1 MVLSEV
7 SNMLGYK
14 QLDSQKDLFEF
25 ELNSKKVK
33 RTIVGFSLL
42 TFLPVLFLVWWVT
55 NFLAAP
61 TYPLHFILIFIIVSV
76 IALGVLVH
84 FFNQIKEGIIELK
97 RGRLIFEEDKISFPY
112 GENINVSEIKDVV
125 YSLQLERKNL
135 WNRKLYP
142 REIYVFVGEGNK
154 ILNIIIV
161 DKFNCQSKDIDIAID
176 LMYQG
181 KFSNYIE
188 MDLKFNNGFKPR
200 KSFLTIF

>member
-1 MVLSEV
+1 
-7 SNMLGYK
+7 MLGYK

-33 RTIVGFSLL
+33 RTIIGFSLL
-42 TFLPVLFLVWWVT
+42 TFLPVLFLIWWGM

-61 TYPLHFILIFIIVSV
+61 TYPLHFILIFIIVTV
-76 IALGVLVH
+76 IALGVLFH
-84 FFNQIKEGIIELK
+84 FINQIKEGVVELK
-97 RGRLIFEEDKISFPY
+97 RGKLIFTEDKISLPY
-112 GENINVSEIKDVV
+112 GQDINVNEIKDIV

-142 REIYVFVGEGNK
+142 REIYAFVGENNK
-154 ILNIIIV
+154 LLNILIV

-181 KFSNYIE
+181 KLSNYIE

>member
-1 MVLSEV
+1 
-7 SNMLGYK
+7 MLGYK

-42 TFLPVLFLVWWVT
+42 TFLPVLFLIWWGM

-61 TYPLHFILIFIIVSV
+61 TYPLHFILIFIIVTV
-76 IALGVLVH
+76 IALGVLFH
-84 FFNQIKEGIIELK
+84 FINQIKEGVVELK
-97 RGRLIFEEDKISFPY
+97 RGKLIFTEDKISLPY
-112 GENINVSEIKDVV
+112 GQDINVNEIKDIV

-142 REIYVFVGEGNK
+142 REIYAFVGENNK
-154 ILNIIIV
+154 LLNILIV

-181 KFSNYIE
+181 KLSNYIE

>member
-42 TFLPVLFLVWWVT
+42 TFLPVLFLIWWGM

-61 TYPLHFILIFIIVSV
+61 TYPLHFILIFIIVTV
-76 IALGVLVH
+76 IALGVLFH
-84 FFNQIKEGIIELK
+84 FINQIKEGVVELK
-97 RGRLIFEEDKISFPY
+97 RGKLIFTEDKISLPY
-112 GENINVSEIKDVV
+112 GQDINVNEIKDIV

-142 REIYVFVGEGNK
+142 REIYAFVGENNK
-154 ILNIIIV
+154 LLNILIV

-181 KFSNYIE
+181 KLSNYIE
-188 MDLKFNNGFKPR
+188 MDLKFNNGCKPR

>member
-1 MVLSEV
+1 
-7 SNMLGYK
+7 MLGYK

-42 TFLPVLFLVWWVT
+42 TLLPVLFLIWWIT

-84 FFNQIKEGIIELK
+84 FVNQIKEGLIELK
-97 RGRLIFEEDKISFPY
+97 QGKLIFEEDKISFPY
-112 GENINVSEIKDVV
+112 GESINVSEIKDVV

-142 REIYVFVGEGNK
+142 REIYVFVGEGNRL
-154 ILNIIIV
+154 LNIIIV

-181 KFSNYIE
+181 RLSNYIE

>member
-1 MVLSEV
+1 
-7 SNMLGYK
+7 MLGYK

-42 TFLPVLFLVWWVT
+42 TFLPVLFLIWWVT

-97 RGRLIFEEDKISFPY
+97 RGRLIFEKDKISFPY
-112 GENINVSEIKDVV
+112 GESINVSEIKDVV

-181 KFSNYIE
+181 KLSNYIE

>member
-1 MVLSEV
+1 
-7 SNMLGYK
+7 MLGYK

-84 FFNQIKEGIIELK
+84 FLNQIKEGIIELK

-125 YSLQLERKNL
+125 YSLQLERKN
-135 WNRKLYP
+135 P

>member
-1 MVLSEV
+1 MVISEV

-42 TFLPVLFLVWWVT
+42 TLLPVLFLIWWIT

-84 FFNQIKEGIIELK
+84 FVNQIKEGLIELK
-97 RGRLIFEEDKISFPY
+97 
-112 GENINVSEIKDVV
+112 
-125 YSLQLERKNL
+125 
-135 WNRKLYP
+135 
-142 REIYVFVGEGNK
+142 
-154 ILNIIIV
+154 
-161 DKFNCQSKDIDIAID
+161 
-176 LMYQG
+176 QG
-181 KFSNYIE
+181 KF
-188 MDLKFNNGFKPR
+188 LKKIKYLSLMVKVSTSQKLKMLFIVC
-200 KSFLTIF
+200 S

>member
-42 TFLPVLFLVWWVT
+42 TFLPVLFLIWWGM

-61 TYPLHFILIFIIVSV
+61 TYPLHFILIFIIVTV
-76 IALGVLVH
+76 IALGVLFH
-84 FFNQIKEGIIELK
+84 FINQIKEGVVELK
-97 RGRLIFEEDKISFPY
+97 RGKLIFTEDKISLPY
-112 GENINVSEIKDVV
+112 GQDINVNEIKDIV

-142 REIYVFVGEGNK
+142 REIYAFVGENNK
-154 ILNIIIV
+154 LLNILIV

-181 KFSNYIE
+181 KLSNYIE

>member
-1 MVLSEV
+1 
-7 SNMLGYK
+7 MLGYK

-25 ELNSKKVK
+25 ELDSKKVK
-33 RTIVGFSLL
+33 QTIIGFSLL
-42 TFLPVLFLVWWVT
+42 TFLPLLFLIWWVM

-61 TYPLHFILIFIIVSV
+61 TYPLHFILIFIIVTV

-84 FFNQIKEGIIELK
+84 FVNQIKEGIIELK
-97 RGRLIFEEDKISFPY
+97 KGKLIFAEDKISLPY
-112 GENINVSEIKDVV
+112 GQDINVNEVKDIV

-142 REIYVFVGEGNK
+142 REIYAFVGENNK
-154 ILNIIIV
+154 LLNILIV

-181 KFSNYIE
+181 KLSNYIE

>member
-1 MVLSEV
+1 
-7 SNMLGYK
+7 MLGYK

-25 ELNSKKVK
+25 ELDSKRIK
-33 RTIVGFSLL
+33 RTIIGFSLL
-42 TFLPVLFLVWWVT
+42 SLLPVLFLIWWVM
-55 NFLAAP
+55 NFLEAP
-61 TYPLHFILIFIIVSV
+61 IYPLHFILIFIIVAV

-84 FFNQIKEGIIELK
+84 FINQVKEGVIELK
-97 RGRLIFEEDKISFPY
+97 KGKLIFAEDKISFPY
-112 GENINVSEIKDVV
+112 GTDINVKDIKDVV

-142 REIYVFVGEGNK
+142 REIYVFIGEGNK

-181 KFSNYIE
+181 KLSNYIE

>member
-1 MVLSEV
+1 
-7 SNMLGYK
+7 MLGYK

-42 TFLPVLFLVWWVT
+42 TFLPVLFLICWVM
-55 NFLAAP
+55 NFLVAP
-61 TYPLHFILIFIIVSV
+61 TYPLHFILIFIIVTV
-76 IALGVLVH
+76 IALGVLFH
-84 FFNQIKEGIIELK
+84 FANQIKEGVVELK
-97 RGRLIFEEDKISFPY
+97 RGKLIFTEEKISLPY
-112 GENINVSEIKDVV
+112 GQDINVNEIKDIV

-142 REIYVFVGEGNK
+142 REIYAFVGENNK
-154 ILNIIIV
+154 LLNILIV

-181 KFSNYIE
+181 KLSNYIE

>member
-1 MVLSEV
+1 
-7 SNMLGYK
+7 MLGYK

-25 ELNSKKVK
+25 ELDSKRIK
-33 RTIVGFSLL
+33 RTIIGFFLLSL
-42 TFLPVLFLVWWVT
+42 LPVLFLIWWVM
-55 NFLAAP
+55 NFLEAP
-61 TYPLHFILIFIIVSV
+61 IYPLHFILIFIIVAV

-84 FFNQIKEGIIELK
+84 FINQVKEGVIELK
-97 RGRLIFEEDKISFPY
+97 KGKLIFAEDKISFPY
-112 GENINVSEIKDVV
+112 GTDINVKDIKDVV

-142 REIYVFVGEGNK
+142 REIYVFIGEGNK

-181 KFSNYIE
+181 KLSNYIE

>member
-1 MVLSEV
+1 
-7 SNMLGYK
+7 MLGYK

-42 TFLPVLFLVWWVT
+42 TFLPVLFLIWWVT

-84 FFNQIKEGIIELK
+84 FVNQIKEGIIELK
-97 RGRLIFEEDKISFPY
+97 RGRMIFEKDKISFPY

>member
-1 MVLSEV
+1 
-7 SNMLGYK
+7 MLGYK

-25 ELNSKKVK
+25 ELDSKKIK
-33 RTIVGFSLL
+33 RTIIGFSLL
-42 TFLPVLFLVWWVT
+42 SLLPISFLIWWVT

-61 TYPLHFILIFIIVSV
+61 TYPLHFILIFIIVAV
-76 IALGVLVH
+76 IALGGLAH
-84 FFNQIKEGIIELK
+84 FANQIKEGVMELK
-97 RGRLIFEEDKISFPY
+97 KGKLIFTEDKISFPY
-112 GENINVSEIKDVV
+112 GADINIKDIKDVV

-142 REIYVFVGEGNK
+142 REIYVFVGDGNRP
-154 ILNIIIV
+154 LNIIIV

-181 KFSNYIE
+181 KLSNYIE

>member
-1 MVLSEV
+1 
-7 SNMLGYK
+7 MLGYK

-33 RTIVGFSLL
+33 RTIIGFSLL
-42 TFLPVLFLVWWVT
+42 TFLPVLFLIWWGM

-61 TYPLHFILIFIIVSV
+61 TYPLHFILIFIIVTV
-76 IALGVLVH
+76 IALGVLFH
-84 FFNQIKEGIIELK
+84 LINQIKEGVVELK
-97 RGRLIFEEDKISFPY
+97 RGKLIFTEDKISLPY
-112 GENINVSEIKDVV
+112 GQDINVNEIKDIV

-142 REIYVFVGEGNK
+142 REIYAFVGENNK
-154 ILNIIIV
+154 LLNILIV
-161 DKFNCQSKDIDIAID
+161 DKFNGQSKDIDIAID

-181 KFSNYIE
+181 KLSNYIE

>member
-1 MVLSEV
+1 
-7 SNMLGYK
+7 MLGYK

-25 ELNSKKVK
+25 ELNSNKVK

-42 TFLPVLFLVWWVT
+42 TFMPVLFLIWWVM

-61 TYPLHFILIFIIVSV
+61 TYPLHFILIFIIVTV

-84 FFNQIKEGIIELK
+84 FVNQIKEGIIELK
-97 RGRLIFEEDKISFPY
+97 KGKLIFAEDKISLPY
-112 GENINVSEIKDVV
+112 GQDINVNEVKDIV

-142 REIYVFVGEGNK
+142 REIYAFVGENNK
-154 ILNIIIV
+154 LLNILIV

-181 KFSNYIE
+181 KLSNYIE
-188 MDLKFNNGFKPR
+188 MDLKFNNGFKPQ

>member
-1 MVLSEV
+1 
-7 SNMLGYK
+7 MLGYK

-25 ELNSKKVK
+25 ELDSKKIK
-33 RTIVGFSLL
+33 RTIIGFSLL
-42 TFLPVLFLVWWVT
+42 SLLPISFLIWWVT

-61 TYPLHFILIFIIVSV
+61 TYPLHFILIFIIVAV
-76 IALGVLVH
+76 IALGGLAH
-84 FFNQIKEGIIELK
+84 FANQIKEGVMELK
-97 RGRLIFEEDKISFPY
+97 KGKLIFTEDKISFPY
-112 GENINVSEIKDVV
+112 GADINVKDIKDVV

-142 REIYVFVGEGNK
+142 REIYVFVGDGNRP
-154 ILNIIIV
+154 LNIIIV

-181 KFSNYIE
+181 KLSNYIE

>member
-33 RTIVGFSLL
+33 RTIIGFSLL
-42 TFLPVLFLVWWVT
+42 TFLPALFLIWWVM

-76 IALGVLVH
+76 IALGVLVN
-84 FFNQIKEGIIELK
+84 FVNQIKEGLIELK
-97 RGRLIFEEDKISFPY
+97 QGKLIFEEDKISFPY
-112 GENINVSEIKDVV
+112 GESINVSEIKDVV

-154 ILNIIIV
+154 ILNIIII